1 MYRFNAL
8 MGLIILGTSQALLLP
23 RLASSSLSSSSARAR
38 LTSSKP
44 LRASRPCKRR
54 DSPIRLGQREDAN
67 QAISNGS
74 SEPNLVR
81 YSVLLSV
88 PLVWG
93 TYAPAVRY
101 LYEMEV
107 PLPGIFFSALY
118 YVVALTTLLVVRAA
132 FQPSTKNMEA
142 GNDSS
147 AVSEES
153 DRSLWSC
160 GAELGGYLYL
170 GNLLQVKLFLN
181 FAGRFLHQY
190 LSPFF
195 SFSSAKHE

>member
-1 MYRFNAL
+1 MLA
-8 MGLIILGTSQALLLP
+8 SQQSNRRKSSI
-23 RLASSSLSSSSARAR
+23 RLA
-38 LTSSKP
+38 
-44 LRASRPCKRR
+44 
-54 DSPIRLGQREDAN
+54 QREDASEV
-67 QAISNGS
+67 ISSGAS
-74 SEPNLVR
+74 KPDLVR

-132 FQPSTKNMEA
+132 FAPSADTVEA
-142 GNDSS
+142 DDISS
-147 AVSEES
+147 AASEGS

-170 GNLLQVKLFLN
+170 GNLFQVKNILGFANSFL
-181 FAGRFLHQY
+181 GTTIMSFL
-190 LSPFF
+190 
-195 SFSSAKHE
+195 

>member
-1 MYRFNAL
+1 MYRFTAL
-8 MGLIILGTSQALLLP
+8 TGLIILGTSRALLPP
-23 RLASSSLSSSSARAR
+23 RLASSSLSSSAARAR
-38 LTSSKP
+38 LTSLKP
-44 LRASRPCKRR
+44 LLASRPSKRR
-54 DSPIRLGQREDAN
+54 ESPIRLGQREDAN
-67 QAISNGS
+67 EVISNGS
-74 SEPNLVR
+74 SEPDLIR

-118 YVVALTTLLVVRAA
+118 YVVALTTLIVVRAV
-132 FQPSTKNMEA
+132 FQPSTNAIET
-142 GNDSS
+142 GDVSS
-147 AVSEES
+147 ALSEDS

-170 GNLLQVKLFLN
+170 GNLFQVKLFLD

-190 LSPFF
+190 LSLFF